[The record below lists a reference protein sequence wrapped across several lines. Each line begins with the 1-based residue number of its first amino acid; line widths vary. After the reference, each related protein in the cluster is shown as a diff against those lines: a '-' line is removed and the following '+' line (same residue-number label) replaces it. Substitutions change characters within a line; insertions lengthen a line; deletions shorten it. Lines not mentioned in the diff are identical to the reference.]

1 MKKMPRGE
9 YSYGVKG
16 NTAVKPLKKTT
27 ICKPKKNS
35 QIRRQK
41 KNDKKNMFR
50 RERQSDR
57 KYIFTVILFV
67 LGLGCI
73 TIAGDGKVYKLQNN
87 VTTLENQINSTKEEN
102 EALRVKILKYSSL
115 DNIEEN
121 AGNSLGMYLPHSD
134 DVVKIDFSDDYFKDV
149 NVNNTTVQKKESSF
163 RVFFEKVFK

>member
-1 MKKMPRGE
+1 MPRGE

-134 DVVKIDFSDDYFKDV
+134 DMVKIDFSDDYFKDV

-163 RVFFEKVFK
+163 RGFFEKVFK

>member
-1 MKKMPRGE
+1 
-9 YSYGVKG
+9 
-16 NTAVKPLKKTT
+16 
-27 ICKPKKNS
+27 
-35 QIRRQK
+35 
-41 KNDKKNMFR
+41 MFR

-163 RVFFEKVFK
+163 RGFFEKVFK

>member
-1 MKKMPRGE
+1 MPRGE

-163 RVFFEKVFK
+163 RGFFEKVFK

>member
-163 RVFFEKVFK
+163 RGFFEKVFK